1 MVNYC
6 DFSFTRFDAKCKT
19 LFVKQTTKE
28 TTMKKTILLLIVLS
42 LLLLAS
48 CSSTKASAPVNS
60 VSLYWTEN
68 SDAAKN
74 FNDYLASVT
83 DPSSPDFIPVKDR
96 VAVFDLDGTLLCET
110 CPWCF
115 EYMVF
120 ADYAL
125 SRPDTSEDVKKVAR
139 EIIDSAW
146 GEKPSGMSTRQATA
160 GAIAYKGMTME
171 ELREVVHEARKSPA
185 EGFSGMTRGEA
196 YYLPMLEI
204 FSALK
209 SNGFDIYIV
218 TATERNVVRY
228 LIEGY
233 LDIPFSHV
241 IGTEYG
247 YEATG
252 QGKTPDADYTFKSGD
267 KIVFDGNYYGENAKT
282 SKVDAI
288 IREIG
293 KQPVLAFGN
302 SSGDEAMEIYTI
314 SDNKYRSAAFM
325 ILADDSTRE
334 YGNEANE
341 KKRESYE
348 KKGITV
354 ISMKD
359 DWKTIYKENVSKTPV
374 K

>member
-1 MVNYC
+1 
-6 DFSFTRFDAKCKT
+6 
-19 LFVKQTTKE
+19 
-28 TTMKKTILLLIVLS
+28 MKKLIPIVILLT
-42 LLLLAS
+42 LLLFSS
-48 CSSTKASAPVNS
+48 CTSTKDLS
-60 VSLYWTEN
+60 YWTDDSEV
-68 SDAAKN
+68 AKN
-74 FNDYLASVT
+74 FNDYLSAIT
-83 DPSSPDFIPVKDR
+83 DINSPDFVPVEDR
-96 VAVFDLDGTLLCET
+96 VAVFDLDGTLMCET

-125 SRPDTSEDVKKVAR
+125 SSPDVASEIKEVAK

-160 GAIAYKGMTME
+160 GAIAYKGMSMD
-171 ELREVVHEARKSPA
+171 ELREVVHKFRNTFA

-209 SNGFDIYIV
+209 ANEFDIYIV
-218 TATERNVVRY
+218 TATERNIVRY

-233 LDIPFSHV
+233 LDIPYSHV

-252 QGKTPDADYTFKSGD
+252 QGDVSDSDYSFKSSD

-282 SKVDAI
+282 SKVDSI
-288 IREIG
+288 VREIG
-293 KQPVLAFGN
+293 KQPILAFGN
-302 SSGDEAMEIYTI
+302 SSGDESMEIYTI
-314 SDNKYRSAAFM
+314 SGNKYRSAAYM

-334 YGNEANE
+334 YGSEDNAL
-341 KKRESYE
+341 KRELYE
-348 KKGITV
+348 NKGITV

-359 DWKTIYKENVSKTPV
+359 DWKTIYGEHVLKTPLSV
-374 K
+374 NSEVSPAILLEK

>member
-1 MVNYC
+1 
-6 DFSFTRFDAKCKT
+6 
-19 LFVKQTTKE
+19 
-28 TTMKKTILLLIVLS
+28 MKKSIIILIVLS
-42 LLLLAS
+42 LLLAG
-48 CSSTKASAPVNS
+48 CTSTKESTPVSS
-60 VSLYWTEN
+60 VSLYWTED
-68 SDAAKN
+68 SEAAGS
-74 FNDYLASVT
+74 FNEYLKSVT
-83 DPSSPDFIPVKDR
+83 DPGSPDFIPVADR

-125 SRPDTSEDVKKVAR
+125 SSPNVDEETKKVAR

-160 GAIAYKGMTME
+160 GAVAYKGMTMD
-171 ELREVVHEARKSPA
+171 ELRTVVRTFRETPA
-185 EGFSGMTRGEA
+185 DGFTNLKRGEA

-209 SNGFDIYIV
+209 ENDFDIYIV
-218 TATERNVVRY
+218 TATERNVVRF
-228 LIEGY
+228 LIEDY
-233 LDIPFSHV
+233 LDIPYSHV

-252 QGKTPDADYTFKSGD
+252 QKDTPDSDYTFKNGD
-267 KIVFDGNYYGENAKT
+267 RIIFDGNYYGENAKT
-282 SKVDAI
+282 SKVDSI
-288 IREIG
+288 VREIG

-334 YGNEANE
+334 YGSEANA

-359 DWKTIYKENVSKTPV
+359 DWKTIYKESVSKAPV